1 MLRIKSLFGS
11 RHSGLL
17 CALAILL
24 VGFGCASEQFRDPV
38 NLLDRSRLW
47 IEVGLVA
54 IPMTFIIAAGG
65 IDLSVGALLAL
76 SAMVAGMCHRD
87 LHWPLSLALGMAV
100 VTGALGGAV
109 NGVAASVLRVPPL
122 VATLATLAI
131 FRGLAMGI
139 SHGQP
144 IGNLPAAFE
153 EWGGFATVGR
163 GTFALPQQFV
173 LLLLFTALGEL
184 ILRKTRAGRW
194 TVQLGENELAARYA
208 AIPVSWLRFGLFLA
222 SGLVCGL
229 GAITYMAHY
238 ASARPNANLG
248 LELEAIACVVIGGTR
263 ITGGSGTVIGTFL
276 GLLFLGLLRFGLD
289 MTGVL
294 QQTQT
299 ILVGVLGVV
308 LAIFN
313 GWLAKRQERRGPVV
327 LCVTQT
333 EHTI

>member
-1 MLRIKSLFGS
+1 MLRIKSLLAV

-17 CALAILL
+17 FALAVLL

-54 IPMTFIIAAGG
+54 VPMTFIVAAGG
-65 IDLSVGALLAL
+65 IDLSVGSLLAL
-76 SAMVAGMCHRD
+76 SAIVAGLCHRE
-87 LHWPLSLALGMAV
+87 LHWPLSLALGAAAA
-100 VTGALGGAV
+100 TGALGGMV
-109 NGVAASVLRVPPL
+109 NGLAASVLRVPPL

-144 IGNLPAAFE
+144 IGNLPAVFE
-153 EWGGFATVGR
+153 EWGGFATVGK
-163 GTFALPQQFV
+163 GTFAPPQQLV
-173 LLLLFTALGEL
+173 LLLLFAAAGEW
-184 ILRKTRAGRW
+184 ILRKTCIGRW

-208 AIPVSWLRFGLFLA
+208 AIPVSQLRFGLFLA

-238 ASARPNANLG
+238 ASARPNANTG
-248 LELEAIACVVIGGTR
+248 LELEAIACVIIGGTR
-263 ITGGSGTVIGTFL
+263 ITGGNGSVVGTVL
-276 GLLFLGLLRFGLD
+276 GLLFLDLLRFGLD

-299 ILVGVLGVV
+299 ILVGLLVV
-308 LAIFN
+308 VTAILN
-313 GWLAKRQERRGPVV
+313 RWLANRQERPRPVV
-327 LCVTQT
+327 VNIART
-333 EHTI
+333 EHTA

>member
-1 MLRIKSLFGS
+1 MIRLKSLLAS

-17 CALAILL
+17 CALIILL

-54 IPMTFIIAAGG
+54 VPMTFIIAAGG
-65 IDLSVGALLAL
+65 IDLSVGSLLAL
-76 SAMVAGMCHRD
+76 SAVVAGICHRE
-87 LHWPLSLALGMAV
+87 LHWPLPLVLGMAV
-100 VTGALGGAV
+100 LTGAMGGAV
-109 NGVAASVLRVPPL
+109 NGFAASVLRVPSL

-153 EWGGFATVGR
+153 EWGGFATVGK
-163 GTFALPQQFV
+163 GAFAPPQQFV
-173 LLLLFTALGEL
+173 LLLLFMALGEF
-184 ILRKTRAGRW
+184 ILRKTRPGRW
-194 TVQLGENELAARYA
+194 TVQLGENETAARYA
-208 AIPVSWLRFGLFLA
+208 AIPVNYVRFGLFLA
-222 SGLVCGL
+222 SGVVCGL
-229 GAITYMAHY
+229 GAITYMAFY
-238 ASARPNANLG
+238 ASARPNANIG
-248 LELEAIACVVIGGTR
+248 LELEAIACVIIGGTR
-263 ITGGSGTVIGTFL
+263 ITGGSGSVIGTFL

-299 ILVGVLGVV
+299 VLVGLLVLVT
-308 LAIFN
+308 AIFN
-313 GWLAKRQERRGPVV
+313 EWLAKRHERRTPVV
-327 LCVTQT
+327 FNVTQT
-333 EHTI
+333 EQTL